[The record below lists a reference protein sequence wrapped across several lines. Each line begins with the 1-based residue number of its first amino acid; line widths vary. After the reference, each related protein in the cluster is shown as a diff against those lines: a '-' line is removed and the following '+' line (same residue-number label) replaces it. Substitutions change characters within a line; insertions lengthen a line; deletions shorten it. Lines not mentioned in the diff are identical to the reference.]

1 MRTAGPGEEAGAG
14 RLAKRPPAAAGPA
27 SRGVPASRLSG
38 RGANASARLWE
49 TLSADLGR
57 ASSVHTVRQ
66 RNMQLMLRE
75 LRRNAAT
82 TRADLG
88 RSTGLAKSTIKEI
101 TDELVAS
108 GFVEE
113 MRDPNLD
120 GRIGR
125 PATSLRLSP
134 SAGQVVGI
142 DIGAEKILAAV
153 ASLDGQVVASAR
165 QESRQL
171 AGKAAIL
178 RAVRSAFR
186 KALAA
191 AGVDGGSVLATV
203 VGTPGVIHP
212 ETGRISLAPQIQDW
226 DGIDLLKEL
235 KLPVTGPVI
244 VKRQADLSAL
254 AEVALGVAQ
263 DVANLLYVHIGI
275 GIGGALVI
283 NGHLYTG
290 NDGAAGEV
298 GYLPLSFG
306 EEPPQGTGYGTFEWA
321 AGGSAFARLG
331 RAAAQGPAGGRL
343 RELAGGDISK
353 VSAAA
358 VFTAAAEGDPQGVA
372 VAEELTFRIA
382 CGIAS
387 AVCVVNPKLAVVSGG
402 LSLAGD
408 TLLKMIHAKLARLV
422 PVLPDLVLS
431 SFGEESVVVGAIQ
444 HGVDI
449 ALDRI
454 FAGG

>member
-1 MRTAGPGEEAGAG
+1 MRATDPGHEAARPGAG
-14 RLAKRPPAAAGPA
+14 GP
-27 SRGVPASRLSG
+27 V
-38 RGANASARLWE
+38 RLWE
-49 TLSADLGR
+49 TLSADLGP
-57 ASSVHTVRQ
+57 ASSVRTVRL

-75 LRRNAAT
+75 LRRHAAT

-101 TDELVAS
+101 TDELIAS

-113 MRDPNLD
+113 VRDPNLD

-134 SAGQVVGI
+134 TAGRVVGI
-142 DIGAEKILAAV
+142 DIGAEKILAVV
-153 ASLDGQVVASAR
+153 ASLSGQVIASAR
-165 QESRQL
+165 QESYNL
-171 AGKAAIL
+171 TGKAAIL
-178 RAVRSAFR
+178 RAVRSTFR

-191 AGVDGGSVLATV
+191 AEVDSSSILTAV

-212 ETGRISLAPQIQDW
+212 ETGRISLAPQIRDW
-226 DGIDLLKEL
+226 DGIDLQKEL

-244 VKRQADLSAL
+244 VRRQADLSAL

-263 DVANLLYVHIGI
+263 DIANMLYVHIGI
-275 GIGGALVI
+275 GIGGALVL

-306 EEPPQGTGYGTFEWA
+306 EEPPAGTAYGTFEWA

-331 RAAAQGPAGGRL
+331 RAAAQGPAGRRL

-358 VFTAAAEGDPQGVA
+358 VFAAAAEGDPQGIA

-387 AVCVVNPKLAVVSGG
+387 AVCVINPRLTVISGG
-402 LSLAGD
+402 LSLAGE

-422 PVLPDLVLS
+422 PVMPELALS

-454 FAGG
+454 FAGN

>member
-1 MRTAGPGEEAGAG
+1 MQAADSGGKAGD
-14 RLAKRPPAAAGPA
+14 PP
-27 SRGVPASRLSG
+27 
-38 RGANASARLWE
+38 RLWE

-66 RNMQLMLRE
+66 RNVQLMLRE
-75 LRRNAAT
+75 LRRNAIT
-82 TRADLG
+82 TRAELG

-101 TDELVAS
+101 TDELIAS

-113 MRDPNLD
+113 VRDPNLD

-134 SAGQVVGI
+134 SAGRVAGI
-142 DIGAEKILAAV
+142 DIGAEKILA
-153 ASLDGQVVASAR
+153 VVAGLNGDVIATAR
-165 QESRQL
+165 QESRHL
-171 AGKAAIL
+171 TGKAAIL
-178 RAVRSAFR
+178 RAVRSTLR

-191 AGVDGGSVLATV
+191 AEVDMDSVLATV

-226 DGIDLLKEL
+226 DGIDLLEEL

-244 VKRQADLSAL
+244 VRRQADLSAL

-306 EEPPQGTGYGTFEWA
+306 EEPPAGTAYGTFEWA

-331 RAAAQGPAGGRL
+331 RAAAQGQAGQRL

-358 VFTAAAEGDPQGVA
+358 VFTAAAEGDPQGIA

-387 AVCVVNPKLAVVSGG
+387 AVCVVNPKLAVISGG

-408 TLLKMIHAKLARLV
+408 TLLKMIHAQLARLV
-422 PVLPDLVLS
+422 PVMPGLVLS

-444 HGVDI
+444 HGVDV

-454 FAGG
+454 FVGG

>member
-1 MRTAGPGEEAGAG
+1 MRT
-14 RLAKRPPAAAGPA
+14 
-27 SRGVPASRLSG
+27 
-38 RGANASARLWE
+38 
-49 TLSADLGR
+49 
-57 ASSVHTVRQ
+57 VR
-66 RNMQLMLRE
+66 RNTHLMLRE
-75 LRRNAAT
+75 LRRNAAP
-82 TRADLG
+82 TRAELG
-88 RSTGLAKSTIKEI
+88 RSTGLAKLTIKEI
-101 TDELVAS
+101 TDELIAS

-113 MRDPNLD
+113 VRDPNLD
-120 GRIGR
+120 GRVGR

-134 SAGQVVGI
+134 SAGRVVGI
-142 DIGAEKILAAV
+142 DIGAEKILATV
-153 ASLDGQVVASAR
+153 AGLDGQVIASAR
-165 QESRQL
+165 EQSHHL
-171 AGKAAIL
+171 TGKVAVL
-178 RAVRSAFR
+178 RAVRSTFR
-186 KALAA
+186 RALAV
-191 AGVDGGSVLATV
+191 AGVDVGSVLVTV

-212 ETGRISLAPQIQDW
+212 ETGRISLAPQIQGW
-226 DGIDLLKEL
+226 DGIDLLNEL

-298 GYLPLSFG
+298 GYLPLNLVRSRRRARVTARSSG
-306 EEPPQGTGYGTFEWA
+306 RRAARHSRVRPCRGARTGRATA
-321 AGGSAFARLG
+321 TRVAGGG
-331 RAAAQGPAGGRL
+331 
-343 RELAGGDISK
+343 ISN

-358 VFTAAAEGDPQGVA
+358 VFTAAAEGDPQGIA

-382 CGIAS
+382 YGIAS
-387 AVCVVNPKLAVVSGG
+387 AVCVVNPRLAVVSGG

-422 PVLPDLVLS
+422 PVMPNLVLS

>member
-1 MRTAGPGEEAGAG
+1 MQAADSGGKAGD
-14 RLAKRPPAAAGPA
+14 PP
-27 SRGVPASRLSG
+27 
-38 RGANASARLWE
+38 RLWE

-66 RNMQLMLRE
+66 RNVQLMLRE
-75 LRRNAAT
+75 LRRNTIT
-82 TRADLG
+82 TRAELG

-101 TDELVAS
+101 TDELIAS

-113 MRDPNLD
+113 VRDPNLD

-134 SAGQVVGI
+134 SAGRVAGI
-142 DIGAEKILAAV
+142 DIGAEKILA
-153 ASLDGQVVASAR
+153 VVAGLNGDVIATAR
-165 QESRQL
+165 QESRHL
-171 AGKAAIL
+171 TGKAAIL
-178 RAVRSAFR
+178 RAVRSTLR

-191 AGVDGGSVLATV
+191 AEVDMDSVLATV

-226 DGIDLLKEL
+226 DGIDLLEEL

-244 VKRQADLSAL
+244 VRRQADLSAL

-306 EEPPQGTGYGTFEWA
+306 EEPPVGTAYGTFEWA

-331 RAAAQGPAGGRL
+331 RAAAHGQAGQRL

-358 VFTAAAEGDPQGVA
+358 VFTAAAEGDPQGIA

-387 AVCVVNPKLAVVSGG
+387 AVCVVNPKLAVISGG

-408 TLLKMIHAKLARLV
+408 TLLKMIHAQLARLV
-422 PVLPDLVLS
+422 PVMPGLVLS

-444 HGVDI
+444 HGVDV

-454 FAGG
+454 FVGG

>member
-1 MRTAGPGEEAGAG
+1 MRVSDSGDKA
-14 RLAKRPPAAAGPA
+14 A
-27 SRGVPASRLSG
+27 SRGAARLPVDAASSASQEASVGRPSG
-38 RGANASARLWE
+38 RGPGGPPRLWE
-49 TLSADLGR
+49 TLSTDLGQ
-57 ASSVHTVRQ
+57 ASSVRTVRQ
-66 RNMQLMLRE
+66 RNTHLMLRE
-75 LRRNAAT
+75 LRRNAAP
-82 TRADLG
+82 TRAELG

-101 TDELVAS
+101 TDELIAS

-113 MRDPNLD
+113 VRDPNLD
-120 GRIGR
+120 GRVGR

-134 SAGQVVGI
+134 SAGRVVGI
-142 DIGAEKILAAV
+142 DIGAEKILATV
-153 ASLDGQVVASAR
+153 AGLDGQVIASAR
-165 QESRQL
+165 EQSHHL
-171 AGKAAIL
+171 TGKVAIL
-178 RAVRSAFR
+178 RAVRSTFR
-186 KALAA
+186 RALAV
-191 AGVDGGSVLATV
+191 AGVDVGSVLVTV

-212 ETGRISLAPQIQDW
+212 ETGRISLAPQIQGW
-226 DGIDLLKEL
+226 DGIDLLNEL

-306 EEPPQGTGYGTFEWA
+306 EEPPEGTGYGTFEWA

-331 RAAAQGPAGGRL
+331 RAAAHGPAGHRL
-343 RELAGGDISK
+343 RELAGGDISN

-358 VFTAAAEGDPQGVA
+358 VFTAAAEGDPQGIA

-387 AVCVVNPKLAVVSGG
+387 AVCVVNPRLAVVSGG

-422 PVLPDLVLS
+422 PVMPNLVLS

>member
-1 MRTAGPGEEAGAG
+1 MGATDSGHQAG
-14 RLAKRPPAAAGPA
+14 RAAAAGRPQ
-27 SRGVPASRLSG
+27 G
-38 RGANASARLWE
+38 SAAGGQDRLWE

-57 ASSVHTVRQ
+57 ASSVRTVRL

-101 TDELVAS
+101 TDELIAS

-113 MRDPNLD
+113 VRDPNLD

-134 SAGQVVGI
+134 TAGRVVGI
-142 DIGAEKILAAV
+142 DIGAEKILAVV
-153 ASLDGQVVASAR
+153 ASLSGQVIASAR
-165 QESRQL
+165 QESHNL
-171 AGKAAIL
+171 TGKAAIL
-178 RAVRSAFR
+178 RAVRSTFR

-191 AGVDGGSVLATV
+191 AEVDGNSILTTV

-226 DGIDLLKEL
+226 DGIDLHKEL

-244 VKRQADLSAL
+244 VRRQADLSAL

-263 DVANLLYVHIGI
+263 DVANMLYVHIGI
-275 GIGGALVI
+275 GIGGALVL

-290 NDGAAGEV
+290 NDGAAGEL

-306 EEPPQGTGYGTFEWA
+306 EEPPPGTAYGTFEWA

-331 RAAAQGPAGGRL
+331 RAAAQGPAGQRL
-343 RELAGGDISK
+343 RDLADGDISK

-358 VFTAAAEGDPQGVA
+358 VFAAAAEGDPQGIA

-387 AVCVVNPKLAVVSGG
+387 AVCVVNPRLAVISGG
-402 LSLAGD
+402 LSLAGEA
-408 TLLKMIHAKLARLV
+408 LLKMIHAKLARLV
-422 PVLPDLVLS
+422 PVMPELALS
-431 SFGEESVVVGAIQ
+431 SFGEESVVAGAIQ

-454 FAGG
+454 FSGG

>member
-1 MRTAGPGEEAGAG
+1 MQAEDFGEEAGSRRPG
-14 RLAKRPPAAAGPA
+14 RRPAAAAGQA
-27 SRGVPASRLSG
+27 SGVAPQWQPSGSGAVPA
-38 RGANASARLWE
+38 ARVWE

-57 ASSVHTVRQ
+57 SSSVHTVRL

-75 LRRNAAT
+75 LRRNAT
-82 TRADLG
+82 ITRADLG

-101 TDELVAS
+101 TDELIAS

-113 MRDPNLD
+113 VRDPDLG

-134 SAGQVVGI
+134 SAGRVVGI
-142 DIGAEKILAAV
+142 DIGAEKILATV
-153 ASLDGQVVASAR
+153 ATLNGRVIASAR
-165 QESRQL
+165 QESRNL
-171 AGKAAIL
+171 TGKSAIL
-178 RAVRSAFR
+178 RAVRSTFR

-191 AGVDGGSVLATV
+191 SEVEASSVLATV

-212 ETGRISLAPQIQDW
+212 QTGRISLAPQIRDW
-226 DGIDLLKEL
+226 DGIDLHKEL
-235 KLPVTGPVI
+235 ELPVTGPVI

-263 DVANLLYVHIGI
+263 DIANLLYVHIGI

-306 EEPPQGTGYGTFEWA
+306 EQPPAGTGYGTFEWA
-321 AGGSAFARLG
+321 AGGSAFARFG
-331 RAAAQGPAGGRL
+331 RAAAQGPSGRRL

-358 VFTAAAEGDPQGVA
+358 VFTAAAEGDPQGIA
-372 VAEELTFRIA
+372 IAEELTFRIA

-387 AVCVVNPKLAVVSGG
+387 AVCVVNPKLAVISGG
-402 LSLAGD
+402 LSLAGE
-408 TLLKMIHAKLARLV
+408 TLLTMIRAKLARLV
-422 PVLPDLVLS
+422 PVMPDLALS